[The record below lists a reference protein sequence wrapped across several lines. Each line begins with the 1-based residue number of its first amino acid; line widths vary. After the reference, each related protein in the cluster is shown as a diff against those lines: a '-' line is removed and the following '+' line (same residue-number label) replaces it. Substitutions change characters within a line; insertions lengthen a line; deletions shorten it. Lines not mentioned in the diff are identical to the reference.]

1 MALYPILRRRGVPT
15 RFGSWGSGDVDQVF
29 DRFFGGGAGGWSGDG
44 ERNLYPAVDV
54 REDSDSI
61 SVQAELPGLNPED
74 VHVKLENGVL
84 TLSGEKQAQQEKG
97 EGDYHFVERRYG
109 KFLRSFTL
117 PDSVDADKIDAAYS
131 HGVLT
136 VTLPKLAK
144 AKPRSVEVK
153 VKAG

>member
-15 RFGSWGSGDVDQVF
+15 RFGSWGSGDLDQVF
-29 DRFFGGGAGGWSGDG
+29 DRFLGSGWFGDG

-54 REDSDSI
+54 REDSDAI
-61 SVQAELPGLNPED
+61 SVQAELPGLSPED

-84 TLSGEKQAQQEKG
+84 TLSGEKHVQQEKG
-97 EGDYHFVERRYG
+97 EGDYRVVERQYG

-117 PDSVDADKIDAAYS
+117 PDSVDADEIDAAYS

>member
-15 RFGSWGSGDVDQVF
+15 RFGSWGSGDLDQVF
-29 DRFFGGGAGGWSGDG
+29 DRFLGGGWFGDG

-54 REDSDSI
+54 REDSDAI
-61 SVQAELPGLNPED
+61 SVQAELPGLSPED

-84 TLSGEKQAQQEKG
+84 TLSGEKHVQQEKG
-97 EGDYHFVERRYG
+97 EGDYRVVERQYG

-117 PDSVDADKIDAAYS
+117 PDSVDADEIDAAYS

-153 VKAG
+153 VTAG

>member
-1 MALYPILRRRGVPT
+1 MALYPILRHRGVPT
-15 RFGSWGSGDVDQVF
+15 RFGSWGPGDLDQVF
-29 DRFFGGGAGGWSGDG
+29 NRFFGGGRFGDG
-44 ERNLYPAVDV
+44 ERNLHPAVDV
-54 REDSDSI
+54 REDSDAI
-61 SVQAELPGLNPED
+61 SVQAELPGLSPED
-74 VHVKLENGVL
+74 IHVKLENGVL
-84 TLSGEKQAQQEKG
+84 TLSGEKQAQQETG
-97 EGDYHFVERRYG
+97 EGDYRFVERQYG

>member
-1 MALYPILRRRGVPT
+1 MALYPILRRRGVPG
-15 RFGSWGSGDVDQVF
+15 RFGSWGPGDLDQVF
-29 DRFFGGGAGGWSGDG
+29 GRFFGGGWSGDG
-44 ERNLYPAVDV
+44 ERSLYPAVDV
-54 REDSDSI
+54 REDSDAI

-74 VHVKLENGVL
+74 VQVKLENGVL
-84 TLSGEKQAQQEKG
+84 TLSGEKQAQQEQG
-97 EGDYHFVERRYG
+97 AGDYRFIERQYG

-153 VKAG
+153 VTAG

>member
-1 MALYPILRRRGVPT
+1 MALYPILRRRSVPT
-15 RFGSWGSGDVDQVF
+15 RFGSWGSGDLDQVF
-29 DRFFGGGAGGWSGDG
+29 DRFFGGGWFGDG

-54 REDSDSI
+54 REDSDAI
-61 SVQAELPGLNPED
+61 SVQAELPGLSPED
-74 VHVKLENGVL
+74 VRVKLENGVL

-97 EGDYHFVERRYG
+97 EGDYHFVERQYG

-117 PDSVDADKIDAAYS
+117 PDSVDVDKIDASYS

>member
-15 RFGSWGSGDVDQVF
+15 RFGSWGSGDLDQVF
-29 DRFFGGGAGGWSGDG
+29 DRFLGGGWFGDG

-54 REDSDSI
+54 REDSDAI
-61 SVQAELPGLNPED
+61 SVQAELPGLSPED
-74 VHVKLENGVL
+74 VNVKLENGVL
-84 TLSGEKQAQQEKG
+84 TLSGEKHAQQQKA
-97 EGDYHFVERRYG
+97 EGDYRVVERRYG

-153 VKAG
+153 VTAG